1 MSIAAAINWSAILLI
16 LSFRIRHSSEKEKEN
31 QLKVERFLKDHK
43 SHVPTRYSYAD
54 IKKMTNG
61 FKKKLGEGGFGS
73 VYSGE
78 LPINGVPVAVKVLSD
93 SKGNGEDFVNEMG
106 TIGRIHHVNVV
117 RLLGFSA
124 EVGKRALIYELMPNR
139 SLENFITSKDQSNN
153 TLFDWQKLHNIV
165 YGIAKGIDYLH
176 QGCDRM
182 ILHFDIKPHNILLDH
197 DFNPKISDF
206 GLAKLCS
213 KEDRII
219 SMTAAR
225 GTVGYIAPEVFNG
238 NFGNVSH
245 KSDVY
250 SFGML
255 VLEIV
260 GARKE
265 IALASGNNEV
275 YFPELIYNRLVQGE
289 ALDLKLDT
297 DENTQIAKKLVIV
310 ALWCIQWYPVNRPS
324 MKAVVRMLEG
334 GSENLRMPPNPFA
347 STSAQTDQ
355 PRTTLSS

>member
-1 MSIAAAINWSAILLI
+1 MVAIAIWYYVKKSD
-16 LSFRIRHSSEKEKEN
+16 RIEEKEN
-31 QLKVERFLKDHK
+31 QIKIEKFLVDHK

-61 FKKKLGEGGFGS
+61 FRKKLGEGGFGS
-73 VYSGE
+73 VFSGK
-78 LPINGVPVAVKVLSD
+78 LPSNGVPVAIKVLKG
-93 SKGNGEDFVNEMG
+93 SKGNGDDFVNEVG
-106 TIGRIHHVNVV
+106 TIGRIHHINVV

-124 EVGKRALIYELMPNR
+124 EGGKRALIYEDMPNS
-139 SLENFITSKDQSNN
+139 SLEKFITSKDRSSHN
-153 TLFDWQKLHNIV
+153 TASFDWMKLRNIIT
-165 YGIAKGIDYLH
+165 GIAKGIEYLH
-176 QGCDRM
+176 QGCDQR

-213 KEDRII
+213 KEDSLI

-225 GTVGYIAPEVFNG
+225 GTIGYIAPEVFNG
-238 NFGNVSH
+238 NFGTVSY

-255 VLEIV
+255 VLEVI

-265 IALASGNNEV
+265 SAVASANSEV
-275 YFPELIYNRLVQGE
+275 YFPELTYKSLVQGE
-289 ALDLKLDT
+289 ELDLELGD
-297 DENTQIAKKLVIV
+297 DGDAQIAKRLAIV

-334 GSENLRMPPNPFA
+334 PSESFIMPPNPFA
-347 STSAQTDQ
+347 STTHTEPTATA
-355 PRTTLSS
+355 SS